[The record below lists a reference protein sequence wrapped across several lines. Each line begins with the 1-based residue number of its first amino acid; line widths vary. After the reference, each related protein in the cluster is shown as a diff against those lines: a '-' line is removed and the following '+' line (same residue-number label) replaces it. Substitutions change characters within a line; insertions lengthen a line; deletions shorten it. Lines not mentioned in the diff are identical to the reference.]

1 LDETDVENN
10 QIVGVKLSDE
20 RRRVEKAAFVVVSR
34 MSVVEARCNTVD
46 EVPAG
51 WAP

>member
-10 QIVGVKLSDE
+10 QIVGVKLSEE
-20 RRRVEKAAFVVVSR
+20 RSRVEKATFVFALR
-34 MSVVEARCNTVD
+34 ISVLEARCNTVD

-51 WAP
+51 